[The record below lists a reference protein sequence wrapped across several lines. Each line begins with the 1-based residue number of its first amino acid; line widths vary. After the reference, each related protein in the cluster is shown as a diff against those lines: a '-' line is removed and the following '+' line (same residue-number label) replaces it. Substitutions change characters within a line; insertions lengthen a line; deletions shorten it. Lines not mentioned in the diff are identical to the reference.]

1 MTPQETIAHLQSQ
14 LDECRKELSASRIEN
29 EKLND
34 FANAKEALAWSN
46 QVDGARLHAK
56 LTAAETALAASQ
68 AELADMTH
76 RFKHYSATME
86 AERAAARAEVGE
98 LQKALEEA
106 KTHLQE
112 TFGDCP
118 LVCRITRVLAATRA
132 RAAETQPAR
141 HDHQR

>member
-1 MTPQETIAHLQSQ
+1 MTPQETTAHLQ
-14 LDECRKELSASRIEN
+14 CRKELDDI
-29 EKLND
+29 
-34 FANAKEALAWSN
+34 
-46 QVDGARLHAK
+46 V
-56 LTAAETALAASQ
+56 
-68 AELADMTH
+68 H

-132 RAAETQPAR
+132 RAAETQPSR